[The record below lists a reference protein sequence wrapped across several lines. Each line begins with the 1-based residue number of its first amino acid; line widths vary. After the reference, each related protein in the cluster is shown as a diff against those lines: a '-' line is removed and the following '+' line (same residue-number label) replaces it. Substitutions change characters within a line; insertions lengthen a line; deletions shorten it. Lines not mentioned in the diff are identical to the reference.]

1 MRKISEL
8 LPDAADVIFNENSFI
23 IRHRHVP
30 EKTGLRVNVLG
41 MGDVGGTLLLGL
53 KILGAGTIDS
63 IGICDLNENAL
74 KRYEAEMNQISLPD
88 DHRAFPKVY
97 ITSPEKLFDADAVI
111 FCATKG
117 VPEVLQNA
125 APGDVRMAQFEGNR
139 PIVGMYAEQGARAGF
154 NGLFMVVS
162 DPVDPLCM
170 EASLR
175 GLDPGGIQGYGLGV
189 MNARAAY
196 HADLDSRFS
205 AYPDEGRVYGPHGE
219 DLVVAD
225 SIEHYHNDISL
236 ELTKLTTESNLEM
249 RKLGFKPYIAPAMS
263 SGAISI
269 METLKRGWHYGSVY
283 FGEKGSGAFLGL
295 RNRLTADG
303 TEVED
308 LPLDDTLFDR
318 INYAFENLKGV
329 F

>member
-8 LPDAADVIFNENSFI
+8 LPDSADVTFGDNSFI
-23 IRHRHVP
+23 IRHSHVP
-30 EKTGLRVNVLG
+30 AKTGLKVNVLG

-88 DHRAFPKVY
+88 DYSAFPKVY
-97 ITSPEKLFDADAVI
+97 ITPPEKLFEADAVI
-111 FCATKG
+111 FCATRG
-117 VPEVLQNA
+117 VPEVLKDA

-139 PIVGMYAEQGARAGF
+139 PIVGMYAEQGAREGF
-154 NGLFMVVS
+154 KGLFMVVS
-162 DPVDPLCM
+162 DPVDPLCR

-175 GLDPGGIQGYGLGV
+175 GLDPYGIQGYGLGV

-196 HADLDSRFS
+196 HAALDERFS
-205 AYPDEGRVYGPHGE
+205 AYFKEGRVYGPHGE

-225 SIEHYHNDISL
+225 SVEHYCQEISL

-269 METLKRGWHYGSVY
+269 METLKGGWHYGSVF
-283 FGEKGSGAFLGL
+283 FGEKDSGAFLGL
-295 RNRLTADG
+295 RNRMTAGG

-308 LPLDDTLFDR
+308 LPLDDTLFER
-318 INYAFENLKGV
+318 INYAYENLKGV
-329 F
+329 L